1 MINLLLDRWDYFK
14 NSEGSYSIFPAG
26 KLNGPVIAKVMIEG
40 VADSESIAKV
50 VSAAPELFT
59 AVKQGIEI
67 MRATR
72 SYLSS
77 HGLTI
82 EDINEVIGAYDE
94 LIYRLEDGQV

>member
-1 MINLLLDRWDYFK
+1 MINLLLDRWEYFR
-14 NSEGSYSIFPAG
+14 NSEGSYSIFPTG
-26 KLNGPVIAKVMIEG
+26 SLNSPVIAKVVTEG
-40 VADSESIAKV
+40 VADPEAVAKCIAAV
-50 VSAAPELFT
+50 PELFS

-82 EDINEVIGAYDE
+82 EGINEVIGTHDE
-94 LIYRLEDGQV
+94 LIYRLEE

>member
-14 NSEGSYSIFPAG
+14 NSEGTYSILPAG
-26 KLNGPVIAKVMIEG
+26 KLHAPVIAKVMTEGIEDPET
-40 VADSESIAKV
+40 VAKTV
-50 VSAAPELFT
+50 AAVPELYT

-72 SYLSS
+72 SYLSG

-82 EDINEVIGAYDE
+82 EGINEVIGAYDE
-94 LIYRLEDGQV
+94 LIYRLEE